1 MKLYELWGIINRVFL
16 KVMKLKDV
24 SLLVFL
30 SQLGLGV
37 ALPLGGFVVLGVW
50 LRRWL
55 DLGVWIVLVFTALG
69 ALMAIQGFI
78 NTLKTMN
85 RMAKKPEEDVLSYN
99 EHE

>member
-1 MKLYELWGIINRVFL
+1 M
-16 KVMKLKDV
+16 KDV

-37 ALPLGGFVVLGVW
+37 VLPLGGFILLGVW
-50 LRRWL
+50 LRQWL

-69 ALMAIQGFI
+69 AIMAVQGFI
-78 NTLKTMN
+78 NTLKTMD
-85 RMAKKPEEDVLSYN
+85 RMAKKPEDEVVSYN

>member
-1 MKLYELWGIINRVFL
+1 
-16 KVMKLKDV
+16 MKLKDV

-37 ALPLGGFVVLGVW
+37 VLPLAGFIALGVW
-50 LRRWL
+50 LRQWL
-55 DLGVWIVLVFTALG
+55 GLWG
-69 ALMAIQGFI
+69 LMACTAIGAFMAVRGFI
-78 NTLKTMN
+78 YTLRIMN